1 MPHSPQP
8 SQKHLPEQFRG
19 RHTAGNQHIPESGF
33 HRPRAKHPGDGACEE
48 GFAARYLRL
57 SDMAL
62 PYGQNPCVSGLR
74 VFGLGKG
81 EKPACPR
88 YHAERIETLDMLVNI
103 ADQED
108 TLGWNI
114 LFGSS
119 PEKLYH
125 SYMVFAPGPRRVGA
139 LIEGREYYVRV
150 DAFNESGIT
159 EGVCVKLN

>member
-1 MPHSPQP
+1 MIEDKSAAETDLSHD
-8 SQKHLPEQFRG
+8 LIVR
-19 RHTAGNQHIPESGF
+19 
-33 HRPRAKHPGDGACEE
+33 EE

-74 VFGLGKG
+74 VFGLGEG

-88 YHAERIETLDMLVNI
+88 YHAERIEALDMLVDI

-108 TLGWNI
+108 ALGWNI
-114 LFGSS
+114 LFGAN

-139 LIEGREYYVRV
+139 LIEGREYYVRI